1 MKRAAFRCLIASA
14 SLLVMAGATL
24 AQTPAP
30 AKAKDVWPKPKPA
43 KHDYAKWE
51 KTIAAW
57 EKADREAI
65 PEPGAVL
72 FAGSSTIVR
81 WKSLAADFPSV
92 RVLNRGFGGN
102 QIKDST
108 HYAERM
114 IFPYAP
120 SMIFLRAG
128 GNDINAGWPAEDVF
142 EDYKKFVAKVRGKF
156 PGLPVVFIGLS
167 PTIKRWEQV
176 AEGDK
181 LNAMVAAWCKTQ
193 EGLSYIDCSQM
204 TLGAD
209 GKPRPELF
217 VDDKLHLSEAGY
229 KLLADA
235 VRPFLPASGPAVKK

>member
-1 MKRAAFRCLIASA
+1 MNRTTLLRRIASA
-14 SLLVMAGATL
+14 GLLLVAGA
-24 AQTPAP
+24 AFSQSPNP
-30 AKAKDVWPKPKPA
+30 AKGKDTWPKPKPT
-43 KHDYAKWE
+43 KHDYAKWV

-57 EKADREAI
+57 EKSDQEKMPA
-65 PEPGAVL
+65 PGAIL
-72 FAGSSTIVR
+72 FVGSSTIVR

-120 SMIFLRAG
+120 SMIFIRAG

-142 EDYKKFVAKVRGKF
+142 EDYKKFVAKMRGKL
-156 PGLPVVFIGLS
+156 PGIPIAFIGLS

-181 LNAMVAAWCKTQ
+181 LNALVAAHCKTQ
-193 EGLSYIDCSQM
+193 EGLSYIDCSKM

-229 KLLADA
+229 KLLAEA
-235 VRPFLPASGPAVKK
+235 VRPFIPTNGPAVK